1 MNINIVSGINA
12 GINVESKDF
21 PINNEEIIGCNK
33 SEIDTYEHN
42 LEQKEVLPCENY
54 NNMHTYAKKK
64 KLIDNI
70 QYNYSRKITL
80 TARESMEQYYN
91 GNITEEELK
100 NSYKNC
106 CALYL
111 DMLCETGEDFET
123 NEAKEQAVMRA
134 FSSFQ
139 NTNCTCA
146 MFECD
151 RVGEQ
156 LARQYGYTGEQ
167 NIDFLYYD
175 ADVYYKSKEIEETL
189 TGIVQSMFSEYGLE
203 NLNAE
208 KKVKELEETTPR
220 VGGLTFNSRWADSAE
235 YGANIGNMTAITEEP
250 PAGFRFFCKV
260 NQTSS
265 IADATGAITLD
276 SQKGIMIVW
285 NGEKEQKVDI
295 PFNGSTSLG
304 ELAQIFN
311 AAELYGQVEDYDS
324 SILEYLRYFNIY
336 TRTYSF
342 THRFI

>member
-12 GINVESKDF
+12 GINVETIDF
-21 PINNEEIIGCNK
+21 PINNEEITGCIK

-151 RVGEQ
+151 RVG
-156 LARQYGYTGEQ
+156 
-167 NIDFLYYD
+167 
-175 ADVYYKSKEIEETL
+175 
-189 TGIVQSMFSEYGLE
+189 
-203 NLNAE
+203 
-208 KKVKELEETTPR
+208 
-220 VGGLTFNSRWADSAE
+220 GLTFNSRWADSAE
-235 YGANIGNMTAITEEP
+235 YGANIGNMTAIMEEP
-250 PAGFRFFCKV
+250 PAGFRFFYKV

-285 NGEKEQKVDI
+285 NGEKERKVDI

-311 AAELYGQVEDYDS
+311 AAELYGQVKDYDS
-324 SILEYLRYFNIY
+324 SILEYLRHFNIY